1 MARRSDQAKNS
12 QNKPEKKTL
21 QSTQKGKVVVKGS
34 KVTKKPIPSKI
45 PVRKTAKEELEW
57 SETAYERLYRKVVE
71 KRNKP
76 DNQQALDSDN
86 MADSPSVLQLPSE
99 EEIMNFS
106 DDDEE
111 MNMVTELPGEEMQME
126 VGRAGLHRE
135 FPMEEDEDVNN
146 NAIIGN

>member
-1 MARRSDQAKNS
+1 M
-12 QNKPEKKTL
+12 L
-21 QSTQKGKVVVKGS
+21 
-34 KVTKKPIPSKI
+34 
-45 PVRKTAKEELEW
+45 
-57 SETAYERLYRKVVE
+57 E

-86 MADSPSVLQLPSE
+86 MADSPSVSQLPSE

-126 VGRAGLHRE
+126 VGRADLHRE